1 MIYLDN
7 CSTTKP
13 DERVVEKIIESLKY
27 DFGNPSSLHN
37 LGLNAEN
44 AREYARREVAKLINA
59 RPEEIFFTS
68 GGTEGNTL
76 AIRGLLARSKGKKII
91 TTSIEHPSVLEQLK
105 SYKDFTLEILPVD
118 RHGKIN
124 PKELYALV
132 DDSTALISLFHVNN
146 ELGTINNI
154 EEIVK
159 GVRKLNRTVP
169 IHVDGVQGIGKIPID
184 VKKLGVSAY
193 TISSHKIHGPK
204 GIGALYIKDGV
215 QIDPLFI
222 GGGQE
227 KNLRSGTE
235 NMPGILGFGEAC
247 KILNENGEEYLN
259 HIEELRKYFE
269 KLVED
274 NFKDYYYNS
283 PEDGAAGIINIS
295 FKNTRGEVL
304 LHYLEQDEI
313 YISTGSA
320 CSSNGTK
327 KSHVLS
333 ELGIDENTME
343 GSIRICLSRDITR
356 DDLDKF
362 IEKLVEYVNEIRSI
376 IGN

>member
-259 HIEELRKYFE
+259 HIEELRNYFE